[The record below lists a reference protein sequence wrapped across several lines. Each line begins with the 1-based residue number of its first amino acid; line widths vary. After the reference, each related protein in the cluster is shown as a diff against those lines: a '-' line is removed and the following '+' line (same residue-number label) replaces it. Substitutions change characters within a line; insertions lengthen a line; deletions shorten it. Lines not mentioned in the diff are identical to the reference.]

1 MLAERQGPGRGPQ
14 VPKVKRMKPDIRIKR
29 IYETAAAADGLR
41 LLVDRL
47 WPRGI
52 SKARAR
58 LDGWPKELAPSTALR
73 TWFHHAP
80 GRWAEF
86 ERRYRA
92 ELRLQAAAL
101 AQLRAQAT
109 RQRVTLL
116 YGARDALVN
125 HAQVLRAVLLRKP
138 ASRGAVATARRAGA
152 ARPHSG
158 AARRKAR

>member
-1 MLAERQGPGRGPQ
+1 
-14 VPKVKRMKPDIRIKR
+14 MKPDIRIKR

-52 SKARAR
+52 SKARAH

-138 ASRGAVATARRAGA
+138 ASRAPEGALAETG
-152 ARPHSG
+152 HSTRG
-158 AARRKAR
+158 FRTRKA

>member
-1 MLAERQGPGRGPQ
+1 
-14 VPKVKRMKPDIRIKR
+14 MKPDIRIKR

-73 TWFHHAP
+73 AWFHHAP

-101 AQLRAQAT
+101 AQLRAEAS
-109 RQRVTLL
+109 RRVTLL
-116 YGARDALVN
+116 YSARDARLN
-125 HAQVLRAVLLRKP
+125 HAQVLRAVLLRQP
-138 ASRGAVATARRAGA
+138 AKRSGAADTPRRAAA
-152 ARPHSG
+152 ARPRSR
-158 AARRKAR
+158 AIRRKAR

>member
-1 MLAERQGPGRGPQ
+1 MLGRQGPGRGPQ
-14 VPKVKRMKPDIRIKR
+14 VPRVKRMKPDIRIKR

-58 LDGWPKELAPSTALR
+58 LDGWPKELAPSSALR
-73 TWFHHAP
+73 AWFHHAP

-92 ELRLQAAAL
+92 ELRLRPAAL
-101 AQLRAQAT
+101 AQLRAQAG

-125 HAQVLRAVLLRKP
+125 HAQVLRAVLLRRP
-138 ASRGAVATARRAGA
+138 AKRGGA
-152 ARPHSG
+152 ADSPRPRSRA
-158 AARRKAR
+158 AARQAH

>member
-1 MLAERQGPGRGPQ
+1 
-14 VPKVKRMKPDIRIKR
+14 MKPDIRIKR

-58 LDGWPKELAPSTALR
+58 LDGWPKQLAPSSALR
-73 TWFHHAP
+73 AWFHHAP

-86 ERRYRA
+86 ERRYRS
-92 ELRLQAAAL
+92 ELRPQAAAL
-101 AQLRAQAT
+101 AQLRAQAG

-116 YGARDALVN
+116 YGARDARLN
-125 HAQVLRAVLLRKP
+125 HAQVLRVVLLRQP
-138 ASRGAVATARRAGA
+138 AKRSGAADTPRRAATARPRSRAT
-152 ARPHSG
+152 P
-158 AARRKAR
+158 RKAR

>member
-1 MLAERQGPGRGPQ
+1 
-14 VPKVKRMKPDIRIKR
+14 MKADIRIKR

-101 AQLRAQAT
+101 AQLRAQA
-109 RQRVTLL
+109 RPQRVTLL

-138 ASRGAVATARRAGA
+138 ARRGGAAETPRRAAA
-152 ARPHSG
+152 ARPRSEPHAG
-158 AARRKAR
+158 RRASRNRTQYSRFSDAEG

>member
-1 MLAERQGPGRGPQ
+1 
-14 VPKVKRMKPDIRIKR
+14 MKPDIRIKR

-80 GRWAEF
+80 GAGPSLSAATGQSCACRRRRWPSCAP
-86 ERRYRA
+86 RP
-92 ELRLQAAAL
+92 
-101 AQLRAQAT
+101 
-109 RQRVTLL
+109 
-116 YGARDALVN
+116 
-125 HAQVLRAVLLRKP
+125 P
-138 ASRGAVATARRAGA
+138 ASASPCSTAPGMR
-152 ARPHSG
+152 S
-158 AARRKAR
+158 